1 MKNMANIPYYF
12 EHAHNHYYA
21 QSLIEISIIFYN
33 LHIYKVTAFDCYKGQ
48 VKLLVD

>member
-21 QSLIEISIIFYN
+21 QSLIEINLFFII
-33 LHIYKVTAFDCYKGQ
+33 
-48 VKLLVD
+48 